1 MIVFI
6 AVPAVSGA
14 SWVVSMIY
22 ASNAAVVSNSIFA
35 LAAIDAVFSMAVAI

>member
-1 MIVFI
+1 MVFI

-22 ASNAAVVSNSIFA
+22 ASKAAVVSNSIFA
-35 LAAIDAVFSMAVAI
+35 ELAIEAVLDIAVAI